1 MGGDLVENFPPLFQC
16 ALVFLFTH
24 LRPYKTRDGALDSA
38 IVTHSTF
45 ATFSESVNRYTWLL
59 TRVRFSENKKVIGT
73 GQQNYSNFNPAT
85 SDALELFVAGAI
97 LAIDEIDREL

>member
-1 MGGDLVENFPPLFQC
+1 MARWASLV
-16 ALVFLFTH
+16 H
-24 LRPYKTRDGALDSA
+24 SA

-45 ATFSESVNRYTWLL
+45 ATFSEWNRYTWLP
-59 TRVRFSENKKVIGT
+59 TRPEQRALARFSENKKVIGT

-97 LAIDEIDREL
+97 WAIGVIDREL